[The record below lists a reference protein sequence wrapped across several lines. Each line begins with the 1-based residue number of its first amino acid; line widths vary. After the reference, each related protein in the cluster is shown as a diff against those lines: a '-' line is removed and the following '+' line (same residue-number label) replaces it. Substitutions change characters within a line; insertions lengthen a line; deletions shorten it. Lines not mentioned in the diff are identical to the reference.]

1 MTKLNRIQLIVNNI
15 SYGPEPAPS
24 DDVEQRV
31 TVTAE
36 GDVSYAVYQYGGDV
50 TRRRFQVDRG
60 QVMQLFRHFD
70 AVFRKPSQHLEATD
84 VGRWQLTRLHGTTET
99 VYTGAFIKNSL
110 LVPLSAQLRVV
121 TGLPE
126 LWGFTGDDHVT
137 PDVAGDD
144 LQS

>member
-24 DDVEQRV
+24 DDVAQRL
-31 TVTAE
+31 TVTAD

-60 QVMQLFRHFD
+60 QVMQLFRHLD
-70 AVFRKPSQHLEATD
+70 AVFRKTSQHLEATD
-84 VGRWQLTRLHGTTET
+84 VGRWQLTRLQGTTKT

-110 LVPLSAQLRVV
+110 LAPLSA
-121 TGLPE
+121 
-126 LWGFTGDDHVT
+126 GDRF
-137 PDVAGDD
+137 AGTVGVR
-144 LQS
+144 